1 MTNQEANVTLK
12 VNSKEAQQKLEQLEA
27 KATQLRTK
35 FADAFR
41 RGDTRA
47 ITDINKQL
55 QKVNKEMDN
64 MRTNAANIRAAMV
77 RLDKATPR
85 ELQRTIKLINN
96 ELNSGRVQRGTK
108 EWEQYVAQLKK
119 AQMELKKVKAQMSID
134 DRRSVFGKIK
144 DSINDWGATAAAA
157 MGAFA
162 GVVMSGKAA
171 VKAYADM
178 EGEMANV
185 RKYTGMTAQEV
196 EQLNEA
202 FKSMDTRTSR
212 EELNQLAQEAGR
224 LGKTSVEDVL
234 GFVKAADQ
242 INVALNDLGEGATLI
257 LSKLTGIFGDE
268 QRYGTEQSLL
278 KVGSVINEL
287 SQNCSASAPY
297 LAEFSSRLGGIAAQS
312 NMTISQVMAF
322 AAVLDTQNLAVE
334 ASATSVG
341 QLITKIYQEPAKIA
355 KAAGLDVKQ
364 FSALVKS
371 DMNGALIQLFEH
383 LKEFGGM
390 DSLAKIFDAMGTDG
404 ARAIPVLAALTGH
417 VEELK
422 QQQINAATA
431 FEEGLSVT
439 REFNV
444 QNNTVQAQLDKAKKG
459 FTEMAVSLGEK
470 LLPVMQYCISGSSL
484 LMKVIKTIVDFIIKY
499 KGVVIVITSAIASYY
514 ATVTLA
520 KVATAAWNAVILLGK
535 NIMST
540 FRTIVGLCEVA
551 VIRFTKGSQA
561 AKNAMH
567 ALNNTMK
574 ASPWG
579 MVIAAVTAIAVAIY
593 KLVTKVDEYK
603 KALDNAMKT
612 AAGFDEQCVKEQ
624 QELDKLFGKLEGTRK
639 GTKEYEDAKSS
650 IIKQYGKYLQGLINE
665 RGEITN
671 LEEAYNRL
679 TFAVR
684 QNAKVRGISAAR
696 DSITTDYTKT
706 IQDDLEALRQSL
718 INFGADAKTAQRIV
732 AATSQQVATGVAI
745 PQDIQSLLYQYQ
757 RQFDLSHLTD
767 RENTPVAIFNRIT
780 GRMEDFANRMSNLDD
795 MEEAVRPAKNASD
808 VTLEAAM
815 TMIQRFLDTT
825 EDSQYISVIQPDG
838 TMTSQ
843 LMTRDQAAELL
854 KLYQWE
860 KSERTSPTTDNPE
873 NKPQGTMDVPTD
885 EDKALKAAKD
895 ALKKDLEERQGLYTQ
910 AQAEN
915 LALYL
920 TGERNYQDYCN
931 KRAQLEQEYTDDVIA
946 IHEKHKK
953 IDVDGYSQALLSKQQ
968 LLQKQLEQQRRLSL
982 QQLEQQKKDA
992 QQAATLD
999 FYDPN
1004 GGLYQNQEALN
1015 KRLLDAD
1022 YEYLQGKLR
1031 LYKEGSDE
1039 YIATQREINDLLYK
1053 EQLEQQK
1060 RLQKAI
1066 EDYQKLNGNT
1076 GLAVRYQAE
1085 LDALDLLHDKKLI
1098 SEEEYLQAVERL
1110 RAKYRDIDMGATMQQ
1125 YNKMFGN
1132 LINILGDK
1140 GTNISGQITDWLNGL
1155 SEEERKAISDGFEM
1169 GFNNVIGCVMLNGFT
1184 AISSAIDAFNEK
1196 DDKTWKDKIAMI
1208 GQLAV
1213 SAANIIGGVM
1223 QTFSNYW
1230 ATTRDIEVAK
1240 AEKRYDAEI
1249 KAAGNNSKK
1258 VQKLEKEKE
1267 EQISKI
1273 KNKYNNRAMKME
1285 VAQAIAQTAANA
1297 LGAYGAMVKIPVVGP
1312 ALAAAAAAAAIA
1324 AGAIQIATIKKQHE
1338 AEAAGYYEGG
1348 YTSKDSN
1355 NRRAVGVV
1363 HANEFVA
1370 NHKAVANP
1378 AIAPVLNLIDQ
1389 AQRNNTVG
1397 SLTTADVQRA
1407 IGNSFGVGAGG
1418 GTSAPQNDQIAASLA
1433 LISAGYSQTGAI
1445 MTKLTDKIEAGIE
1458 AFVVMDGERGFD
1470 KTYNRYKRLMEA
1482 PKR

>member
-119 AQMELKKVKAQMSID
+119 AQAELKKVKAQMSID

-334 ASATSVG
+334 ASSTSVG

-355 KAAGLDVKQ
+355 KAAGLDVKE

-371 DMNGALIQLFEH
+371 DMNGALIALFEH
-383 LKEFGGM
+383 LNKFGGM
-390 DSLAKIFDAMGTDG
+390 ENLASVFDAMGTDG

-459 FTEMAVSLGEK
+459 FTEMAVALGEK
-470 LLPVMQYCISGSSL
+470 LLPVMQYCISGTSL
-484 LMKVIKTIVDFIIKY
+484 LMRTISVLVDFVIKY
-499 KGVVIVITSAIASYY
+499 KKVIVVTTAAILIYNAVMHASTI
-514 ATVTLA
+514 ATKLQVTWTNLLTLA
-520 KVATAAWNAVILLGK
+520 QTKLAGVGKTLKLLYAALANAVQYFT
-535 NIMST
+535 N
-540 FRTIVGLCEVA
+540 GLQVNYAMQLRWRKALEA
-551 VIRFTKGSQA
+551 MTKGSWVGIILSIASAIYLWATRTKQA
-561 AKNAMH
+561 TTAMEH
-567 ALNNTMK
+567 LNDIKRKAQEQAQDEITRLKLLHRIATDETAALDERRKAIDELNRIVPTYNGHIDETTGKYRENIKALNDYIAKLIRLSEIEGAKEKLREIGKRK
-574 ASPWG
+574 A
-579 MVIAAVTAIAVAIY
+579 
-593 KLVTKVDEYK
+593 
-603 KALDNAMKT
+603 
-612 AAGFDEQCVKEQ
+612 
-624 QELDKLFGKLEGTRK
+624 EL
-639 GTKEYEDAKSS
+639 Y
-650 IIKQYGKYLQGLINE
+650 IE
-665 RGEITN
+665 RGEQQAEINKLKARITQ
-671 LEEAYNRL
+671 
-679 TFAVR
+679 FAVNQQQSNNIAAIGNNISTTGTGSPTSFISMVLSGSIQTA
-684 QNAKVRGISAAR
+684 QN
-696 DSITTDYTKT
+696 YL
-706 IQDDLEALRQSL
+706 DDIDTELKQIEESYKYIVDQY
-718 INFGADAKTAQRIV
+718 GAD
-732 AATSQQVATGVAI
+732 
-745 PQDIQSLLYQYQ
+745 L
-757 RQFDLSHLTD
+757 LTD
-767 RENTPVAIFNRIT
+767 DKPITEPGTTVNNDAGGGGTP
-780 GRMEDFANRMSNLDD
+780 DL
-795 MEEAVRPAKNASD
+795 
-808 VTLEAAM
+808 
-815 TMIQRFLDTT
+815 
-825 EDSQYISVIQPDG
+825 
-838 TMTSQ
+838 
-843 LMTRDQAAELL
+843 
-854 KLYQWE
+854 
-860 KSERTSPTTDNPE
+860 
-873 NKPQGTMDVPTD
+873 TD
-885 EDKALKAAKD
+885 EDKERKKALE
-895 ALKKDLEERQGLYTQ
+895 ALKKDLQEREALYMQEQ
-910 AQAEN
+910 ATN
-915 LALYL
+915 LALYI
-920 TGERNYQDYCN
+920 TGQRNYQDYCDYRT
-931 KRAQLEQEYTDDVIA
+931 KAEQQYTDDVIA
-946 IHEKHKK
+946 IHQKHNT
-953 IDVDGYSQALLSKQQ
+953 IDIQAYSQALLNKQN

-982 QQLEQQKKDA
+982 QQLEQQKEDA

-1004 GGLYQNQEALN
+1004 GELYQNQEALN
-1015 KRLLDAD
+1015 MRLLDAD

-1076 GLAVRYQAE
+1076 GLAIRYKAE
-1085 LDALDLLHDKKLI
+1085 LDALDLLLEKKLI
-1098 SEEEYLQAVERL
+1098 KQEEYEQAVEKL

-1125 YNKMFGN
+1125 YNKAFGS

-1140 GTNISGQITDWLNGL
+1140 GTVISEQVTEWLNGL
-1155 SEEERKAISDGFEM
+1155 SEEERKAISEGFEM
-1169 GFNNVIGCVMLNGFT
+1169 GFNNVVGSVMLNGFA
-1184 AISSAIDAFNEK
+1184 AISSAIDAFNDKEE
-1196 DDKTWKDKIAMI
+1196 KTWKDKIAMI
-1208 GQLAV
+1208 GQIAV

-1223 QTFSNYW
+1223 QAFSNYW
-1230 ATTRDIEVAK
+1230 AAARDVEVAK
-1240 AEKRYDAEI
+1240 IEKRYEAEI

-1267 EQISKI
+1267 EEISKI

-1285 VAQAIAQTAANA
+1285 IAQAIAQTAANA

-1418 GTSAPQNDQIAASLA
+1418 ATPSQQNDQIAASLA

-1445 MTKLTDKIEAGIE
+1445 MTKLSEQIESGIE
-1458 AFVVMDGERGFD
+1458 TYVVMDGERGFD
-1470 KTYNRYKRLMEA
+1470 NKYTLYKRMQEA

>member
-1 MTNQEANVTLK
+1 MTQQEANVTLK
-12 VNSKEAQQKLEQLEA
+12 VNSKEAQQKLEQLQAQAAE
-27 KATQLRTK
+27 LRTK

-47 ITDINKQL
+47 ITDINKRL

-85 ELQRTIKLINN
+85 ELQRTIKMINN
-96 ELNSGRVQRGTK
+96 ELNSGRVERGTK

-119 AQMELKKVKAQMSID
+119 AQVELKKVKAEMAVD
-134 DRRSVFGKIK
+134 DGGGVFEDIK
-144 DSINDWGATAAAA
+144 DGINDWGATVAAA

-171 VKAYADM
+171 VQAYADM

-202 FKSMDTRTSR
+202 FKEMDTRTSR

-242 INVALNDLGEGATLI
+242 INVALDDLGDGATLL

-268 QRYGTEQSLL
+268 ARFGTEQSLL

-297 LAEFSSRLGGIAAQS
+297 LAEFSSRIGGIAAQS
-312 NMTISQVMAF
+312 KMTISQVMAF

-355 KAAGLDVKQ
+355 KATGLDVKQ
-364 FSALVKS
+364 FSAMVKE
-371 DMNGALIQLFEH
+371 DMNGALIALFEH
-383 LKEFGGM
+383 LNKFGGM
-390 DSLAKIFDAMGTDG
+390 ENLASVFDAMGTDG
-404 ARAIPVLAALTGH
+404 ARAIPVLAALSGH
-417 VEELK
+417 IDELK
-422 QQQINAATA
+422 QQQINATEA
-431 FEEGLSVT
+431 FEEGVSVT
-439 REFNV
+439 REFDV

-470 LLPVMQYCISGSSL
+470 LLPVMRYCISGSSL
-484 LMKVIKTIVDFIIKY
+484 LMRTIGVLVEFIIKY
-499 KGVVIVITSAIASYY
+499 KKVILVTAAAVALYNGILKANVIWTKLCV
-514 ATVTLA
+514 TWTNLQTLA
-520 KVATAAWNAVILLGK
+520 QTKLAGIGNVLKLVYAGLANSIQYFTNGLQVNYAMQQRWSKAMAAMTKANWVGLILSLAAAFYLWATRTKSVTTALDHLNDVRRKAQEQAQDEVDKIKMLHKVATDETAALDERRKAINEL
-535 NIMST
+535 N
-540 FRTIVGLCEVA
+540 RIVPKYNGYL
-551 VIRFTKGSQA
+551 
-561 AKNAMH
+561 
-567 ALNNTMK
+567 
-574 ASPWG
+574 
-579 MVIAAVTAIAVAIY
+579 
-593 KLVTKVDEYK
+593 DETTGQYRENK
-603 KALDNAMKT
+603 KALD
-612 AAGFDEQCVKEQ
+612 
-624 QELDKLFGKLEGTRK
+624 
-639 GTKEYEDAKSS
+639 
-650 IIKQYGKYLQGLINE
+650 
-665 RGEITN
+665 
-671 LEEAYNRL
+671 
-679 TFAVR
+679 
-684 QNAKVRGISAAR
+684 
-696 DSITTDYTKT
+696 DYV
-706 IQDDLEALRQSL
+706 QSL
-718 INFGADAKTAQRIV
+718 IHMYEIQGAKEKLQELGKRRAQLRLDLADQQRERIRLGGQLTQLASTTSTPGNNISTTGTGSATALTNMFISGSIQAVDNKITDINNELAEIEETTQTLVQTFGTD
-732 AATSQQVATGVAI
+732 
-745 PQDIQSLLYQYQ
+745 LLI
-757 RQFDLSHLTD
+757 DNKVTTPTITD
-767 RENTPVAIFNRIT
+767 PE
-780 GRMEDFANRMSNLDD
+780 
-795 MEEAVRPAKNASD
+795 
-808 VTLEAAM
+808 
-815 TMIQRFLDTT
+815 T
-825 EDSQYISVIQPDG
+825 ETVEPG
-838 TMTSQ
+838 
-843 LMTRDQAAELL
+843 L
-854 KLYQWE
+854 
-860 KSERTSPTTDNPE
+860 
-873 NKPQGTMDVPTD
+873 TD
-885 EDKALKAAKD
+885 EDNALKAAKA
-895 ALKKDLEERQGLYTQ
+895 ALKKELEERQALYKQ

-920 TGERNYQDYCN
+920 TGQRNYQDYCN
-931 KRAQLEQEYTDDVIA
+931 TRTQLEQKYTDDVIA
-946 IHEKHKK
+946 IHEKHNKV
-953 IDVDGYSQALLSKQQ
+953 DMDGYSQALLSKQQ
-968 LLQKQLEQQRRLSL
+968 LLEKQMEQQRKLSLRQLEQA
-982 QQLEQQKKDA
+982 KTDA
-992 QQAATLD
+992 EQAATLS

-1004 GGLYQNQEALN
+1004 GELYQNQEALN
-1015 KRLLDAD
+1015 MRLLDAE

-1039 YIATQREINDLLYK
+1039 YIATQREINNLLYK

-1066 EDYQKLNGNT
+1066 EDYQKLNGDT
-1076 GLAVRYQAE
+1076 GLWTKYQAE
-1085 LDALDLLHDKKLI
+1085 LDALDLLLEKKLI
-1098 SEEEYLQAVERL
+1098 KQEEYEQAVAKI
-1110 RAKYRDIDMGATMQQ
+1110 RAKYRDIDMGATMQSANRIFTKLFDMLGSQGQ
-1125 YNKMFGN
+1125 Y
-1132 LINILGDK
+1132 
-1140 GTNISGQITDWLNGL
+1140 ISAVLTSWLTAL
-1155 SEEERKAISDGFEM
+1155 SEDERKAISDGFER
-1169 GFNNVIGCVMLNGFT
+1169 GFNNVIGNTLLNG
-1184 AISSAIDAFNEK
+1184 IDGVSELIQSFNDAQQGNWEGLIE
-1196 DDKTWKDKIAMI
+1196 DL
-1208 GQLAV
+1208 GQMAQN
-1213 SAANIIGGVM
+1213 AANIIGGVM

-1230 ATTRDIEVAK
+1230 SAARDVEVAK
-1240 AEKRYDAEI
+1240 TEKRYEAEI
-1249 KAAGNNSKK
+1249 KAAGNNTKK
-1258 VQKLEKEKE
+1258 VEKLEKEKE
-1267 EQISKI
+1267 EEISKI

-1285 VAQAIAQTAANA
+1285 IAQAVAQTAANA

-1418 GTSAPQNDQIAASLA
+1418 VTSAPQNDQIAASLA

-1470 KTYNRYKRLMEA
+1470 NKYTLYKKMQEA

>member
-27 KATQLRTK
+27 KAIQLRTK

-119 AQMELKKVKAQMSID
+119 AQVELKKVKAQMSID

-212 EELNQLAQEAGR
+212 EDLNKLAQEAGR

-334 ASATSVG
+334 ASSTSVG

-355 KAAGLDVKQ
+355 KAAGLDVKE

-371 DMNGALIQLFEH
+371 DMNGALIALFEH
-383 LKEFGGM
+383 LNKFGGM
-390 DSLAKIFDAMGTDG
+390 ENLASVFDAMGTDG

-459 FTEMAVSLGEK
+459 FTEMAVALGEK
-470 LLPVMQYCISGSSL
+470 LLPVMQYCISGTSL
-484 LMKVIKTIVDFIIKY
+484 LMRTISVLVDFVIKY
-499 KGVVIVITSAIASYY
+499 KKVIVVTTAAILIYNAVMHASAIA
-514 ATVTLA
+514 TKLQVTWTNLLTLA
-520 KVATAAWNAVILLGK
+520 QTKLAGVGKTLKLLYAALANAVQYFT
-535 NIMST
+535 N
-540 FRTIVGLCEVA
+540 GLQVNYA
-551 VIRFTKGSQA
+551 MQLRWRKALDAMTKGSWVGIILSIASAIYLWATRTKQA
-561 AKNAMH
+561 TTAMEH
-567 ALNNTMK
+567 LNDIKRKAQEQAQDEITRLKLLHKIATDETAALDERRKAIDELNRIVPKYNGNLDATTGKYRENIKALNDYIATLVRMYEIEGAKEKLSDFGKTLADYKYQLTIAKKNLATAELEEMYRLGK
-574 ASPWG
+574 LGMDASDSPDSW
-579 MVIAAVTAIAVAIY
+579 AIRTY
-593 KLVTKVDEYK
+593 KL
-603 KALDNAMKT
+603 
-612 AAGFDEQCVKEQ
+612 QVK
-624 QELDKLFGKLEGTRK
+624 DLENK
-639 GTKEYEDAKSS
+639 
-650 IIKQYGKYLQGLINE
+650 IKQTESSMQTLINS
-665 RGEITN
+665 
-671 LEEAYNRL
+671 Y
-679 TFAVR
+679 
-684 QNAKVRGISAAR
+684 
-696 DSITTDYTKT
+696 
-706 IQDDLEALRQSL
+706 
-718 INFGADAKTAQRIV
+718 GADTLIQN
-732 AATSQQVATGVAI
+732 TGVSTGDDG
-745 PQDIQSLLYQYQ
+745 PDSGGDNGGGGGETP
-757 RQFDLSHLTD
+757 DL
-767 RENTPVAIFNRIT
+767 
-780 GRMEDFANRMSNLDD
+780 
-795 MEEAVRPAKNASD
+795 
-808 VTLEAAM
+808 
-815 TMIQRFLDTT
+815 
-825 EDSQYISVIQPDG
+825 
-838 TMTSQ
+838 
-843 LMTRDQAAELL
+843 
-854 KLYQWE
+854 
-860 KSERTSPTTDNPE
+860 
-873 NKPQGTMDVPTD
+873 TD
-885 EDKALKAAKD
+885 EDKERKKALE
-895 ALKKDLEERQGLYTQ
+895 ALKKDLQEREALYMQEQ
-910 AQAEN
+910 ATN
-915 LALYL
+915 LALYI
-920 TGERNYQDYCN
+920 TGQRNYQDYCDN
-931 KRAQLEQEYTDDVIA
+931 RAKAEQEYTDDVIA
-946 IHEKHKK
+946 IHQKHNT
-953 IDVDGYSQALLSKQQ
+953 IDIQAYSQALLNKQN

-992 QQAATLD
+992 QQAATLA

-1004 GGLYQNQEALN
+1004 GELYQNEEALN
-1015 KRLLDAD
+1015 QRLLDAD

-1031 LYKEGSDE
+1031 LYKDGSDE
-1039 YIATQREINDLLYK
+1039 YLATQREINDLLYK

-1458 AFVVMDGERGFD
+1458 AYVIMDGERGFD
-1470 KTYNRYKRLMEA
+1470 KTYTRYKRLMEA

>member
-119 AQMELKKVKAQMSID
+119 AQVELKKVKAQMSID

-334 ASATSVG
+334 ASSTSVG

-390 DSLAKIFDAMGTDG
+390 DNLATIFDAMGTDG

-417 VEELK
+417 VDELK

-459 FTEMAVSLGEK
+459 FTEMAVALGEK
-470 LLPVMQYCISGSSL
+470 LLPVMQYCISGTSL
-484 LMKVIKTIVDFIIKY
+484 LMRTISVLVDFIIKY
-499 KGVVIVITSAIASYY
+499 KKVIVVTTAAILIYNAVMHASTI
-514 ATVTLA
+514 ATKLQVTWTNLLTLA
-520 KVATAAWNAVILLGK
+520 QTKLAGVGKTLKLLYAALANAVQYFT
-535 NIMST
+535 N
-540 FRTIVGLCEVA
+540 GLQVNYAMQLRWRKA
-551 VIRFTKGSQA
+551 VDAMTKGSWVGII
-561 AKNAMH
+561 
-567 ALNNTMK
+567 LSI
-574 ASPWG
+574 AS
-579 MVIAAVTAIAVAIY
+579 AIY
-593 KLVTKVDEYK
+593 LWATRTKQATTAMEHLNDIKRKAQEQAQDEITRLKLLHKIATDETAALDERRKAIDELNRIVPKYNGHIDETTGKYRENK
-603 KALDNAMKT
+603 KALD
-612 AAGFDEQCVKEQ
+612 
-624 QELDKLFGKLEGTRK
+624 
-639 GTKEYEDAKSS
+639 
-650 IIKQYGKYLQGLINE
+650 
-665 RGEITN
+665 
-671 LEEAYNRL
+671 
-679 TFAVR
+679 
-684 QNAKVRGISAAR
+684 
-696 DSITTDYTKT
+696 DYV
-706 IQDDLEALRQSL
+706 QSL
-718 INFGADAKTAQRIV
+718 IHMYEIQGAKEKLQEIGRKRAQLTLDRANQYKELGNLRGMITQQGV
-732 AATSQQVATGVAI
+732 NQQSGGVSSIGNNISTTGTGSPAAA
-745 PQDIQSLLYQYQ
+745 
-757 RQFDLSHLTD
+757 LSMVLSGS
-767 RENTPVAIFNRIT
+767 I
-780 GRMEDFANRMSNLDD
+780 
-795 MEEAVRPAKNASD
+795 
-808 VTLEAAM
+808 
-815 TMIQRFLDTT
+815 
-825 EDSQYISVIQPDG
+825 
-838 TMTSQ
+838 
-843 LMTRDQAAELL
+843 QAAEMQINRINKEMAALEETTAEL
-854 KLYQWE
+854 VKLYGADLLTDDKPITE
-860 KSERTSPTTDNPE
+860 PSTTVNNDAGGG
-873 NKPQGTMDVPTD
+873 GTPDLTD
-885 EDKALKAAKD
+885 EDKERKKAIE
-895 ALKKDLEERQGLYTQ
+895 ALKKDLQEREALYMQEQ
-910 AQAEN
+910 ATN
-915 LALYL
+915 LALYI
-920 TGERNYQDYCN
+920 TGQRNYQDYCDN
-931 KRAQLEQEYTDDVIA
+931 RAKAEQEYTDDIIA
-946 IHEKHKK
+946 IHQKHNT
-953 IDVDGYSQALLSKQQ
+953 IDIQAYSQALLNKQN

-982 QQLEQQKKDA
+982 QQLELQKNDA
-992 QQAATLD
+992 QQAATLA

-1004 GGLYQNQEALN
+1004 GELYQNQEALN
-1015 KRLLDAD
+1015 ERLLDAD

-1155 SEEERKAISDGFEM
+1155 SEEERKAISEGFEM
-1169 GFNNVIGCVMLNGFT
+1169 GFNNVIGCVMLNGFA

-1445 MTKLTDKIEAGIE
+1445 MTKLTDKIETGIE